1 MRCKQANSQTQAS
14 RERLCMQADNADDD
28 SDAGS
33 NVSADVRLAWAAV
46 LGFEAGQRIHVSRRA
61 FGGLCFAVHDVG

>member
-1 MRCKQANSQTQAS
+1 
-14 RERLCMQADNADDD
+14 MQADNADDD